1 MPGDLKR
8 AEELK
13 RAKGAGLDERGVSL
27 DGSTLHSS
35 SASTIGGSSHKR
47 IASYDETTDGEE
59 RNSGGVFFDAE
70 VAEKERDAWR
80 TD

>member
-1 MPGDLKR
+1 MKR

-13 RAKGAGLDERGVSL
+13 GVKGTGLQDRGVSL

-35 SASTIGGSSHKR
+35 SGSSHKR
-47 IASYDETTDGEE
+47 IASYDEMTDGDDGK
-59 RNSGGVFFDAE
+59 RNSGAVFFDAE
-70 VAEKERDAWR
+70 VAEKERNAWR

>member
-1 MPGDLKR
+1 
-8 AEELK
+8 
-13 RAKGAGLDERGVSL
+13 L

-35 SASTIGGSSHKR
+35 SASSGHKR

-59 RNSGGVFFDAE
+59 RHSGGVFFDAE
-70 VAEKERDAWR
+70 VAEKERNAWR